1 MGNFCFFRITTFYSD
16 IRISEDFLLLLL
28 LCVNDDLNQFEFFF
42 FFLGKK
48 MSSSSSRTIYVGNLP
63 GDTRLREVEDLFC
76 KVLFSFTNL
85 VGALIFYFFWWG

>member
-16 IRISEDFLLLLL
+16 FRISED
-28 LCVNDDLNQFEFFF
+28 F

-76 KVLFSFTNL
+76 KVLFSFTNI
-85 VGALIFYFFWWG
+85 VGALIFILFFWWG